1 MHRLPLPLFLV
12 LVLLLP
18 AAAPLRLPHASAAS
32 PDICIVGAGIS
43 GASTAFFLTNYTTSL
58 AGPQLRIFER
68 RHGVGGRL
76 GTVSIAGDRFEA
88 GGSIIHPRNLH
99 ARRFADLLG
108 LAASTGGDD
117 DWLGIWDGKTF
128 VFQTLRPP
136 PPGSSWWRRKLHGL
150 LNSLLLFRR
159 YGMSLLKMDRFVQE
173 MLQRFMLFYNAL
185 ESRPVFSTVEEMLKW
200 TGLYRLTRRTLEE
213 ELRDAGLNSQTIA
226 ELVTVITRIN
236 YGQSTRISGL
246 AGAVSLAGAESGLW
260 AVEGGN
266 WQLPAGLLK
275 TSNATLHLQEGI
287 DSIADAG
294 DHYVLTSNTGNE
306 YSCMV
311 TVVATPLDEVN
322 ITFSPPI
329 SIPPRKM
336 QHTHA
341 TFIRGLLN
349 HGYFGLNSASDI
361 PDLIGTLELPD
372 IPFSCISVL
381 KRYSEDDM
389 TYKMFSRA
397 KLDDGLLDQIF
408 STRKE
413 TIRINWAAY
422 PHYEAPEE
430 FAPILLDGKQLYYV
444 NTFESAASAI
454 ETGAVAAENVARL
467 IISRLAL
474 QQRGVE
480 PHAPHIKTVAE
491 EVGSGRRHVDL

>member
-1 MHRLPLPLFLV
+1 MLPLFLF
-12 LVLLLP
+12 LPLLP
-18 AAAPLRLPHASAAS
+18 AALPLPRASASAS
-32 PDICIVGAGIS
+32 ADICIVGAGIS

-58 AGPQLRIFER
+58 HGAQLRVFER
-68 RHGVGGRL
+68 RHKVGGRL
-76 GTVSIAGDRFEA
+76 ATVDIAGDRFEA

-99 ARRFADLLG
+99 ARRFADFLG
-108 LAASTGGDD
+108 LAVKAGGDD
-117 DWLGIWDGKTF
+117 DWLGIWDGKNF
-128 VFQTLRPP
+128 VFQTLRPL

-150 LNSLLLFRR
+150 LNSLLLLRR
-159 YGMSLLKMDRFVQE
+159 YGLSLLKMDKFVQE
-173 MLQRFMLFYNAL
+173 MLQRFMLFYNGV
-185 ESRPVFSTVEEMLKW
+185 ESRPAFATVEEMLKW
-200 TGLYRLTRRTLEE
+200 TGLYGLTRRTLEE
-213 ELRDAGLNSQTIA
+213 ELLDAGLSSQTIA

-246 AGAVSLAGAESGLW
+246 AGAVSLAGSESGLW
-260 AVEGGN
+260 AVKGGN
-266 WQLPAGLLK
+266 WQLVAGLLK

-287 DSIADAG
+287 DSITDAG
-294 DHYVLTSNTGNE
+294 DYYVLRSNTGNE
-306 YSCMV
+306 YNCTV

-341 TFIRGLLN
+341 TFVRGLLN
-349 HGYFGLNSASDI
+349 PGYFGLNSASSI
-361 PDLIGTLELPD
+361 PELIGTLELPN

-381 KRYSEDDM
+381 KRYNKDDV

-397 KLDDGLLDQIF
+397 KLDDDLLDRIF
-408 STRKE
+408 SARKE

-430 FAPILLDGKQLYYV
+430 FAPIVLDGKQLYYV
-444 NTFESAASAI
+444 NSFESAASAM

-467 IISRLAL
+467 IISKISLPK
-474 QQRGVE
+474 RGVE
-480 PHAPHIKTVAE
+480 EPPGPHIKSFAE
-491 EVGSGRRHVDL
+491 EEEEGSRRRHIRVDL

>member
-1 MHRLPLPLFLV
+1 MLPLFV
-12 LVLLLP
+12 FLVLLLP
-18 AAAPLRLPHASAAS
+18 ALPLPRASA
-32 PDICIVGAGIS
+32 DICIVGAGIS

-58 AGPQLRIFER
+58 HGAQLRVFER
-68 RHGVGGRL
+68 RHRVGGRL
-76 GTVSIAGDRFEA
+76 ATVAIAGDHFEA

-108 LAASTGGDD
+108 LAVKAGGDD
-117 DWLGIWDGKTF
+117 DWLGIWDGKRF
-128 VFQTLRPP
+128 VFQTLRPL

-150 LNSLLLFRR
+150 LNSLLLLRR
-159 YGMSLLKMDRFVQE
+159 YGLSLLKMDKFVQE
-173 MLQRFMLFYNAL
+173 MLQRFMLFYNGF
-185 ESRPVFSTVEEMLKW
+185 ESRPVFATVEEMLKW
-200 TGLYRLTRRTLEE
+200 TGLYGLTRRTLEE
-213 ELRDAGLNSQTIA
+213 ELLDAGLSSQTIA

-246 AGAVSLAGAESGLW
+246 AGAVSLAGSESGLW
-260 AVEGGN
+260 AVKGGN
-266 WQLPAGLLK
+266 WQLAAGLLK

-287 DSIADAG
+287 DSITDAG
-294 DHYVLTSNTGNE
+294 DYYVLRSNTGNE
-306 YSCMV
+306 YNCTA
-311 TVVATPLDEVN
+311 TVVATPLDEMN

-341 TFIRGLLN
+341 TFVRGLLN
-349 HGYFGLNSASDI
+349 PGYFGLNSASSI
-361 PDLIGTLELPD
+361 PELIGTLELPD

-408 STRKE
+408 SARKE

-430 FAPILLDGKQLYYV
+430 FAPIVLDGKQLYYV
-444 NTFESAASAI
+444 NTFESAASAM

-467 IISRLAL
+467 IISRLSL
-474 QQRGVE
+474 PMRGVE
-480 PHAPHIKTVAE
+480 PPGPHIKSFAGEGE
-491 EVGSGRRHVDL
+491 EGSWRRHVEDL